1 MRERE
6 SVKSVNY
13 KHEMNKYF
21 LMYIYDAFRV
31 QKLQVLQGALQR
43 I

>member
-1 MRERE
+1 MRETE
-6 SVKSVNY
+6 SVNY

-31 QKLQVLQGALQR
+31 QKLQ
-43 I
+43 